1 MLRAPLEVL
10 KDRIEDAYDLE
21 YVCDVLGLDVRMIL
35 DAFEEILEVRRNEFL
50 ELEDV
55 ETEEEDD

>member
-1 MLRAPLEVL
+1 MLRAPHEVL